1 MQKDLGQVKIKAV
14 HPRNSLYFFKNIT
27 ALAKMFIWLF
37 LKDVTE
43 KSEQIFCQYKEI
55 DFDIS
60 LKPHLLESLHAL
72 LLSSWAPRGN
82 AIFVQI

>member
-1 MQKDLGQVKIKAV
+1 MQKDLGQVKIKVV

-27 ALAKMFIWLF
+27 ALAKMFMWLF
-37 LKDVTE
+37 PKDVTE
-43 KSEQIFCQYKEI
+43 KPERIFCQYMEI
-55 DFDIS
+55 DCDIS